1 MHNERYPV
9 KLNSES
15 GDLSTCS
22 IFSFFFF
29 FFATKISTPYC
40 PQSIAIAQSNSQIKH
55 STKLMSNN
63 KYLTSLSAI

>member
-1 MHNERYPV
+1 M
-9 KLNSES
+9 KDIQLNSTVKVVIS
-15 GDLSTCS
+15 ALVLSFLY
-22 IFSFFFF
+22 FS

-63 KYLTSLSAI
+63 

>member
-1 MHNERYPV
+1 M
-9 KLNSES
+9 KDIQLNSTVKVVIS
-15 GDLSTCS
+15 ALVLSFLS
-22 IFSFFFF
+22 FSF